1 MHLEQ
6 LITDY
11 GYWAILLGTL
21 FEGETI
27 VVLAGYAAHQGY
39 LTLPGVIVTAFI
51 GSFFCDQAIFH
62 IGRRYGPALLAKH
75 PRWRGRAEQAF
86 RLLRRYQ
93 DIFILGFRFLYGMRT
108 ASPFAIG
115 MSGVPPRRFFFLNA
129 ASAFVWACV
138 IGSAGYVFGH
148 AVDVF
153 LGHAAHFERYVFAAI
168 VAGGIVVLWIWPMI
182 RRWLRRRAETDEI

>member
-11 GYWAILLGTL
+11 GYWAVFLGTL
-21 FEGETI
+21 AEGEII
-27 VVLAGYAAHQGY
+27 VALAGYAAHQGY
-39 LTLPGVIVTAFI
+39 LALPGVVLAAFV

-75 PRWRGRAEQAF
+75 PRWREPAEHAF

-93 DIFILGFRFLYGMRT
+93 DIFIVGFRFFYGMRT

-115 MSGVPPRRFFFLNA
+115 MSGISPRRFFLLNA
-129 ASAFVWACV
+129 AAAFFWACV
-138 IGSAGYVFGH
+138 VGAAGYLFGNAVEVFI
-148 AVDVF
+148 
-153 LGHAAHFERYVFAAI
+153 GHAARYERYVYLVII
-168 VAGGIVVLWIWPMI
+168 VIGLALWLVPVI
-182 RRWLRRRAETDEI
+182 RRKLRRRAETGEI